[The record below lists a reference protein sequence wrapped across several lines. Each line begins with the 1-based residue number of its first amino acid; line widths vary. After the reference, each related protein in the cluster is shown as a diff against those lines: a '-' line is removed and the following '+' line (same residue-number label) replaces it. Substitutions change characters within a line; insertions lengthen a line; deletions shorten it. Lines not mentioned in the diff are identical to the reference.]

1 VLWCVTHCESN
12 TGDLSLVVM
21 QLTLTE
27 LKSWLRTVASIDFCV
42 FNVWPVVAGRF
53 VNGYKGK
60 EARDDARVGNL
71 AKHEW
76 VLVYAI
82 DEATTAI
89 PTSVLADI
97 NQIFEDNHGCVTKKE
112 RDAAMRQPEDFQDGE
127 VWLMV
132 KLGDTNPARLLV
144 KRCLQKLDAEAL
156 EAEHTH
162 ICGGSDMDHMTKAQ
176 RLHLILDKLE
186 TNGTFKHQQAEW
198 ERQART
204 ARNQSLV
211 HDVCKTSI
219 ACSTLGSSAAML
231 TMVNSVKTLT
241 KSVAVSL
248 LDNQNRT
255 HAGQGTSKCGLP
267 AEFIDGDQMTLQEL
281 MSLKRMPH
289 ITLDGNRHNRHV

>member
-1 VLWCVTHCESN
+1 LA
-12 TGDLSLVVM
+12 LVVT
-21 QLTLTE
+21 QPTHTE
-27 LKSWLRTVASIDFCV
+27 LKSWLRTVASIDCWV
-42 FNVWPVVAGRF
+42 FNVWPVVAGLF
-53 VNGYKGK
+53 VNGYKGA

-76 VLVYAI
+76 VLLCAI

-97 NQIFEDNHGCVTKKE
+97 NQILEKNHGCVSKEE
-112 RDAAMRQPEDFQDGE
+112 RDAAMRRPGDFQDGE

-144 KRCLQKLDAEAL
+144 KRRLQKLDAEAL

-162 ICGGSDMDHMTKAQ
+162 TCGGLDMDHMNKAQ
-176 RLHLILDKLE
+176 RMQLILDTLE

-204 ARNQSLV
+204 GRNQSSV
-211 HDVCKTSI
+211 HDVCKTTL

-231 TMVNSVKTLT
+231 TMVKSVKTLT
-241 KSVAVSL
+241 KSVPVAL
-248 LDNQNRT
+248 LDNKNRT
-255 HAGQGTSKCGLP
+255 QAGQGTWKCRLP

-281 MSLKRMPH
+281 MSLKSLRMPH
-289 ITLDGNRHNRHV
+289 TTLDGNHHNRLL